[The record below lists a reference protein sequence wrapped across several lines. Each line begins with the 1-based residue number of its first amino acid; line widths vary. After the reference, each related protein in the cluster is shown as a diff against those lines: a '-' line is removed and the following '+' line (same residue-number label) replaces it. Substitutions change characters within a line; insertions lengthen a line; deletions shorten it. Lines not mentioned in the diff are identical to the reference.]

1 MLYWENR
8 DIYLYFSPFF
18 IIYIF
23 LPCIHSLKTYF
34 PHTYFLLET
43 MWDIQVIKLRTM
55 LDAFSLYVKMRRY
68 MYPSG

>member
-1 MLYWENR
+1 MVPKGSFELFFKRLKGENSPMLYWENR

-43 MWDIQVIKLRTM
+43 M
-55 LDAFSLYVKMRRY
+55 
-68 MYPSG
+68 